1 MDNFDFGPKDFDP
14 STQGVYGL
22 EPNIAFEF
30 EFNSLGHFLYGF
42 SAIFFFIPSF
52 IMLLASNGHE
62 KFLIKKMQLI
72 CDTAGGGEKG

>member
-1 MDNFDFGPKDFDP
+1 VDNFDFGPKDFDP
-14 STQGVYGL
+14 STQGIYGL

-72 CDTAGGGEKG
+72 CDTAGGGEEG